1 MLVGCEDFRRGRP
14 QGEITTMNRQEVFTW
29 TKRHYGTDP
38 DYPWKDNNAVLR
50 HKENHKWYAVVL
62 EVRRDRL
69 GFLETD
75 VVDVLN
81 VKCEPALVGSL
92 RTKPGYFPAYHMNKD
107 KWISILLDGTAP
119 EKEIKNLLALS
130 YELTGPKKK

>member
-1 MLVGCEDFRRGRP
+1 MLVECEDFRRGRT

-29 TKRHYGTDP
+29 TKRHYGTDR

-81 VKCEPALVGSL
+81 VKCEPALIGSL